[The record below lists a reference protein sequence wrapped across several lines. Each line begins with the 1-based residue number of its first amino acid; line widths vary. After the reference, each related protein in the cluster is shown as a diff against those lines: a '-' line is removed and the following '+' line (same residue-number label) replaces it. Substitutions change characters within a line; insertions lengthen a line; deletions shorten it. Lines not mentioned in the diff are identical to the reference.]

1 MREVKMAEMAK
12 EKAKRADV
20 KKVAEKIESD
30 HQDAN
35 KELMARAEK
44 KGVTLLKNEPK
55 IDEINMDTMS
65 GTDFDK
71 AYLAMMV
78 KDHKKDI
85 AAFEKEAKDGEDTD
99 VKAWA
104 EKTLPT
110 LKEHLKMVQD
120 AQTKMK

>member
-1 MREVKMAEMAK
+1 MAL
-12 EKAKRADV
+12 
-20 KKVAEKIESD
+20 AEE
-30 HQDAN
+30 
-35 KELMARAEK
+35 
-44 KGVTLLKNEPK
+44 KGVPLLKNEPK

-120 AQTKMK
+120 AQSKMK